1 MHGLRSNIRALCLI
15 GRILWSL
22 GVRLAGKAV
31 QLSGSM
37 LVMTVNSVIISDG
50 SQEDIIQVAYLICTL
65 T

>member
-1 MHGLRSNIRALCLI
+1 
-15 GRILWSL
+15 
-22 GVRLAGKAV
+22 
-31 QLSGSM
+31 M